1 MTTLS
6 DVELKKLL
14 NEPSSVTMRP
24 PYEGGNINTAIGFKC
39 VNYLLEAAVLDH
51 FRAVGLGATE
61 LFLVHG
67 VNFDVT
73 GVDTRLHTVL
83 TLDDDVLLEVTPKT
97 KDTDAAMVFAVT
109 ATVQRDGAPKKA
121 VSSKLRV
128 LLRRD
133 TNVEATAPLPAEL
146 RRFVVDRLATAEPT
160 EIAATPVDD
169 FAGAVHRGEGG
180 DTDPVLA
187 EIIGDEN
194 AVGWKWKVPYY
205 YCHFTERMQM
215 SGYLRQMEEAKHV
228 FVASRGISIKRMLNE
243 RGWIPVV
250 TQCKLHF
257 TDETIMEE
265 NLYTV
270 YTVESVFKDML
281 YTSRVD
287 FYVVRDGKLVQ
298 TAAGSITHGYCHKE
312 SPDAEWQMTVFD
324 DEVLRALRGA

>member
-6 DVELKKLL
+6 DVALKKLL

-51 FRAVGLGATE
+51 FRAVGLGAQE

-67 VNFDVT
+67 VNFDVA
-73 GVDTRLHTVL
+73 GLDTRLHTVL
-83 TLDDDVLLEVTPKT
+83 MLDDDVLLEVTPKT
-97 KDTDAAMVFAVT
+97 KDTDTAMVFAVT
-109 ATVQRDGAPKKA
+109 ATVERDGAPKKA

-133 TNVEATAPLPAEL
+133 TNVDDPQPLPAEL
-146 RRFVVDRLATAEPT
+146 RRFVVDRLATEKPMAL
-160 EIAATPVDD
+160 AATPSDD
-169 FAGAVHRGEGG
+169 FAGALHRGENS

-187 EIIGDEN
+187 EIIGDDN
-194 AVGWKWKVPYY
+194 AVGWKWRVPYY

-228 FVASRGISIKRMLNE
+228 FVASRGISIKRMLDE

-250 TQCKLHF
+250 TQCKIHF
-257 TDETIMEE
+257 TDETVMEE
-265 NLYTV
+265 DLYTV

-287 FYVVRDGKLVQ
+287 FYVVRNGELVR
-298 TAAGSITHGYCHKE
+298 TATGSITHGYCHKE

-324 DEVLRALRGA
+324 DEVLRALRGE

>member
-6 DVELKKLL
+6 DVALKQLL
-14 NEPSSVTMRP
+14 DEPSSVTLRP

-51 FRAVGLGATE
+51 FRAVGLGASE
-61 LFLVHG
+61 LYLVHG
-67 VNFDVT
+67 VNFDVA
-73 GVDTRLHTVL
+73 GLETRLHTVL

-97 KDTDAAMVFAVT
+97 KDTDTAMVFAVT

-121 VSSKLRV
+121 VTSKLRV

-133 TNVEATAPLPAEL
+133 GNVEATEALPEGL
-146 RRFVVDRLATAEPT
+146 QRFLVDRLATAEPT
-160 EIAATPVDD
+160 ALTATPSDD
-169 FAGAVHRGEGG
+169 FAGALHRGENS

-187 EIIGDEN
+187 EIIGDTN
-194 AVGWKWKVPYY
+194 AVGWKWRVPYY

-250 TQCKLHF
+250 TQCKIHF
-257 TDETIMEE
+257 TDETVMEE
-265 NLYTV
+265 DLYTV

-287 FYVVRDGKLVQ
+287 FYVVRDGALVR
-298 TAAGSITHGYCHKE
+298 TATGSITHGYCHKE
-312 SPDAEWQMTVFD
+312 SPEAEWQMTVFD
-324 DEVLRALRGA
+324 DEVLRALRGE

>member
-6 DVELKKLL
+6 DVALKKLL

-61 LFLVHG
+61 LYLVHG
-67 VNFDVT
+67 LNFDVT
-73 GVDTRLHTVL
+73 GLETRLHTVL

-97 KDTDAAMVFAVT
+97 KDKDDALVFGVT

-133 TNVEATAPLPAEL
+133 TQVDAAAPLPEEL

-160 EIAATPVDD
+160 ALAATPVDD
-169 FAGAVHRGEGG
+169 FAGAVHRGESG

-187 EIIGDEN
+187 EIIGGDN

-250 TQCKLHF
+250 TQCKIRF

-287 FYVVRDGKLVQ
+287 FYVVRDGALVQ
-298 TAAGSITHGYCHKE
+298 TATGSITHGYCHKE

-324 DEVLRALRGA
+324 DEVLHALRGE

>member
-1 MTTLS
+1 MATLT
-6 DVELKKLL
+6 DVEIKKLL

-24 PYEGGNINTAIGFKC
+24 SYEGGNINTAIGFKC
-39 VNYLLEAAVLDH
+39 DNYLLEAAVLDH

-61 LFLVHG
+61 LYLVHG
-67 VNFDVT
+67 VNFDVV

-83 TLDDDVLLEVTPKT
+83 TLDDDVLLEVVPKIRET
-97 KDTDAAMVFAVT
+97 DTEMVFAVS

-121 VSSKLRV
+121 VTSKLRV

-133 TNVEATAPLPAEL
+133 ANIDDPAPLPAEL
-146 RRFVVDRLATAEPT
+146 QRFVVDRLATAEPT
-160 EIAATPVDD
+160 ELAATPVDD
-169 FAGAVHRGEGG
+169 FAGAFHRGENT

-187 EIIGDEN
+187 EIIGDDN

-215 SGYLRQMEEAKHV
+215 SGYLRQMEEAKHL
-228 FVASRGISIKRMLNE
+228 FVASRGISIKRMLDE

-250 TQCKLHF
+250 TQCKLQF

-270 YTVESVFKDML
+270 YTVESIFKDML
-281 YTSRVD
+281 YTSRLD
-287 FYVVRDGKLVQ
+287 FYVVRDGKLVK
-298 TAAGSITHGYCHKE
+298 TATGSITHGYCHKE
-312 SPDAEWQMTVFD
+312 TPESEWQMAVFD
-324 DEVLRALRGA
+324 DEVLRALRGE

>member
-6 DVELKKLL
+6 DVALKKLL

-51 FRAVGLGATE
+51 FRAVGLGAQE

-67 VNFDVT
+67 VNFDVA
-73 GVDTRLHTVL
+73 GLDTRLHTVL
-83 TLDDDVLLEVTPKT
+83 MLDDDVLLEVTPKT
-97 KDTDAAMVFAVT
+97 KDTDTAMVFAVT
-109 ATVQRDGAPKKA
+109 ATVERDGAPKKA

-133 TNVEATAPLPAEL
+133 TNVDDPQPLPAEL
-146 RRFVVDRLATAEPT
+146 RRFVVDRLATEKPIAL
-160 EIAATPVDD
+160 AATPSDD
-169 FAGAVHRGEGG
+169 FAGALHRGENS

-187 EIIGDEN
+187 EIIGDDN
-194 AVGWKWKVPYY
+194 AVGWKWRVPYY

-228 FVASRGISIKRMLNE
+228 FVASRGISIKRMLDE

-250 TQCKLHF
+250 TQCKIHF
-257 TDETIMEE
+257 TDETVMEE
-265 NLYTV
+265 DLYTV

-287 FYVVRDGKLVQ
+287 FYVVRDGELVR
-298 TAAGSITHGYCHKE
+298 TATGSITHGYCHKE

-324 DEVLRALRGA
+324 DEVLRALRGE